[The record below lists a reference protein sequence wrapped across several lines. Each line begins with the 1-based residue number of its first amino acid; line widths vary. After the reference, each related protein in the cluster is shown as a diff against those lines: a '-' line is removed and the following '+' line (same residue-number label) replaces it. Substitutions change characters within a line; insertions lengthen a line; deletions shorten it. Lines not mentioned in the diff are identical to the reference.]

1 MRSHLLVIVA
11 LIAAVFAMV
20 SPARA
25 VEHTFSGSAQ
35 IDYLAVPTAPSAD
48 ANGGTNDTFD
58 GFTFEAAA
66 KVAVDIT
73 KHLSANVK
81 LCYGCH
87 GFELD
92 MAYFDLR
99 LFDELNFRV
108 GRFSPSFGSFNL
120 RHDPAN
126 QKLSDKPLPY
136 DMGRMLRR
144 TEWNGGV
151 LPSPF
156 PDNGAEV
163 NGTHWFGSSA
173 QLDYAGY
180 VIAGFRNTDPNA
192 LDINFALSHQFPGS
206 YYVDNNARPAGG
218 ARVALTLKPSGS
230 SDLTLGTSGMGGTY
244 NNDNSLSYII
254 LGGDASLRIHHT
266 NLRAEYLVRRTEFS
280 VENPALLKYAVAPDQ
295 GNYFL
300 KHGAYLE
307 LEQPV
312 IHDLDAVARV
322 DGLVRVGN
330 VAAASDLTNRA
341 WMVRETLGLAYS
353 IERNLRLK
361 GSVEYY
367 QFSQGGSTTLGSSGN
382 LEDVAVHL
390 GVTGTF

>member
-1 MRSHLLVIVA
+1 MRSHFLVIVA

-173 QLDYAGY
+173 QLDYAG
-180 VIAGFRNTDPNA
+180 
-192 LDINFALSHQFPGS
+192 
-206 YYVDNNARPAGG
+206 
-218 ARVALTLKPSGS
+218 
-230 SDLTLGTSGMGGTY
+230 
-244 NNDNSLSYII
+244 
-254 LGGDASLRIHHT
+254 
-266 NLRAEYLVRRTEFS
+266 
-280 VENPALLKYAVAPDQ
+280 
-295 GNYFL
+295 
-300 KHGAYLE
+300 
-307 LEQPV
+307 
-312 IHDLDAVARV
+312 
-322 DGLVRVGN
+322 
-330 VAAASDLTNRA
+330 
-341 WMVRETLGLAYS
+341 
-353 IERNLRLK
+353 
-361 GSVEYY
+361 
-367 QFSQGGSTTLGSSGN
+367 
-382 LEDVAVHL
+382 
-390 GVTGTF
+390 